1 MNKKFD
7 GPSFVNP
14 QHTSYNLNSGS
25 YQTPTV
31 NYNKSSQTQINSNLA
46 KNDEKSKNRKGPR
59 GWEDDDDVNVKSILK
74 KPSENKNSSIKSI
87 TNQSDKQNLSN
98 VNSSTITQEEIKSE
112 VNKVEVYSSYT
123 NYWDAEN
130 TKKIQNST
138 LSVEYET
145 KLIDDILKPIGVTV
159 KPSENQIKDFLKR
172 LKTLKKEIVLNILF
186 DRLKSYESMGD
197 TTQFKVLQVQLRI
210 INSN

>member
-25 YQTPTV
+25 YQTPKV
-31 NYNKSSQTQINSNLA
+31 NFNTYSQTQINPNLP
-46 KNDEKSKNRKGPR
+46 KEDEKSKNRKGPR
-59 GWEDDDDVNVKSILK
+59 GWEDDEDVTLKSASK
-74 KPSENKNSSIKSI
+74 KSSGNKSSIFNSI
-87 TNQSDKQNLSN
+87 TNQSGKLNILN
-98 VNSSTITQEEIKSE
+98 VSCSTNTHEEIKSE
-112 VNKVEVYSSYT
+112 SKKVESFSSYT
-123 NYWDAEN
+123 NYWDSEN

-138 LSVEYET
+138 LSVEYEM
-145 KLIDDILKPIGVTV
+145 KLIDDILKPTGVTV
-159 KPSENQIKDFLKR
+159 KPSDTQIKDFLKR

-197 TTQFKVLQVQLRI
+197 TTQFKVLQV
-210 INSN
+210 